1 MYVNLYVFC
10 DTLGRDRSTG
20 IRGSIGGR
28 MPVVEDTVV
37 CTHVCAVIY
46 DHDHEFE
53 AYKP

>member
-28 MPVVEDTVV
+28 TVV